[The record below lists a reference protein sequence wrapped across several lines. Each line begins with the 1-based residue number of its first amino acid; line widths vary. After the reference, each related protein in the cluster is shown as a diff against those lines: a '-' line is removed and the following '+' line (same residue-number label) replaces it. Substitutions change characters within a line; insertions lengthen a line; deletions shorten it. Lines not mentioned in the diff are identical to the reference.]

1 MHTKEENPRERELKR
16 KVTGRTRSLRYG
28 CYAMWLPFLRGKH
41 LIYIKSK
48 KTEFILTIRTHEYI
62 SKDNILGE
70 RSLVLQGRLRLI

>member
-48 KTEFILTIRTHEYI
+48 KRRKF
-62 SKDNILGE
+62 K
-70 RSLVLQGRLRLI
+70 